1 MEFNPV
7 VVLGD
12 VVVHVEPAQVV
23 EEVSPVVEEEVSQV
37 VDAPV
42 VDAPVV
48 EDSVVEDAVVED
60 PVVEAPV
67 VETPFVETP
76 VVETPFV
83 ETPVVETPVVETP
96 VVETPLVEE
105 EEVILLTEEKEKTV
119 EPEQRNPPEVTPSAL
134 EIARQMF
141 IRKQQQIIQQQNSIR
156 NRMRSLFSFR

>member
-1 MEFNPV
+1 MEFKPV

-48 EDSVVEDAVVED
+48 EDAVVEAAVVEDAVVED
-60 PVVEAPV
+60 EVVEDAVVEDEVVEAPV
-67 VETPFVETP
+67 VQEAP
-76 VVETPFV
+76 VVEV
-83 ETPVVETPVVETP
+83 PV
-96 VVETPLVEE
+96 VEE
-105 EEVILLTEEKEKTV
+105 EEVILLTEEKERTI
-119 EPEQRNPPEVTPSAL
+119 EPEQVNPPEVTPSAL

-141 IRKQQQIIQQQNSIR
+141 IRKQQYIIQQQNSLR
-156 NRMRSLFSFR
+156 HRMRSLFSFR